1 MVVAH
6 YKGYQDIDIASGI
19 LVFDFIALT
28 ECVTSHCFPS
38 GFPKPMSSFS
48 SAYFYLVHVN
58 TIVLIIYLL

>member
-1 MVVAH
+1 MVVAN

-19 LVFDFIALT
+19 FDFIALT

-58 TIVLIIYLL
+58 TIFLIIYLL